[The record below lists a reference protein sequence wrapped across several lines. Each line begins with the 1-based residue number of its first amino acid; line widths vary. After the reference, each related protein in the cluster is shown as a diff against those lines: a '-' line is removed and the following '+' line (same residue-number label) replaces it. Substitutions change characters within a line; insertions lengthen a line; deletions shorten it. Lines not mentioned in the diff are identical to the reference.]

1 MTDKARRSSNLELL
15 RILCM
20 LMIVSD
26 HLAGQSGIGLT
37 DTLPHAAMYAVMGSG
52 SRIACN
58 VLIVISAWFLCVQP
72 FKARR
77 LVSLWLG
84 LWLYTVP
91 LTVLCRFLPGCE
103 VGLGTLRWAMFPIST
118 AQLWF
123 LSAYFAL
130 MLCAPL
136 LNTVLHHALPAA
148 LTAFLTAAGVLMA
161 GYSTLFG
168 EDGALSSSLFAFVW
182 LYLFTGYLRLHPG
195 CRADALLCRRG
206 VQLALGLGI
215 PAALTAARTL
225 ALWQGAPE
233 RVSRYLEYWRTALGA
248 APNLLAALGLV
259 LAVCLLFQYS
269 YMAAFGS
276 AMKAQKE
283 YETYLATSIAHDVNL
298 INADHSYHTL
308 SFAGGAPVSVETQMI
323 EKKFPFVREIL
334 PVYFTNTSWGGAS
347 WMYRFT
353 QYELEITALTDSD
366 CIAVTGTPM
375 LCTARYYCYV
385 NGDKILVQF
394 Q

>member
-20 LMIVSD
+20 LAIVSD
-26 HLAGQSGIGLT
+26 HLVGQSGIGLT
-37 DTLPHAAMYAVMGSG
+37 DTLPHAAMYAAMGSG

-58 VLIVISAWFLCVQP
+58 VFIVISAWFLCVQP
-72 FKARR
+72 FRARR

-136 LNTVLHHALPAA
+136 LNTVLHHAPPAA
-148 LTAFLTAAGVLMA
+148 LTAFLTATGVLMA

-195 CRADALLCRRG
+195 YRADALLCRRG

-233 RVSRYLEYWRTALGA
+233 RVGRYLEYWRTALGA

-259 LAVCLLFQYS
+259 WLFKSLPLGCRRGINALSGAALGVYILHQTPAFRDFLWNGVFHAAQHPGSFGYAVFVVLAV
-269 YMAAFGS
+269 
-276 AMKAQKE
+276 
-283 YETYLATSIAHDVNL
+283 YL
-298 INADHSYHTL
+298 
-308 SFAGGAPVSVETQMI
+308 GGAVIDSVRDRLVMRPLLASRPV
-323 EKKFPFVREIL
+323 
-334 PVYFTNTSWGGAS
+334 
-347 WMYRFT
+347 
-353 QYELEITALTDSD
+353 TALCRRLD
-366 CIAVTGTPM
+366 G
-375 LCTARYYCYV
+375 YV
-385 NGDKILVQF
+385 NEKIPACD
-394 Q
+394 